1 MKILLHL
8 IKADLAMFLRGKLAL
23 FWTFAFP
30 LLMLVMQM
38 ALFGQDVKL
47 GPVSLAIVDLDRST
61 ESGAYLRQL
70 QAGLRQQH
78 SVDFSPVTTPA
89 NSADST
95 AAQADFVLTVPA
107 GFAAN
112 VAAGRTTDIALRS
125 GHGAGAAFDAAYGL
139 LRGYSDAY
147 NLNGLNA
154 PPRVTLPPPPAAAEQ
169 ALDYRLFLVSGL
181 AGMVILSTSLM
192 GFAGPL
198 VAAREGGM
206 FRMYQL
212 FPMPTGVVVAA
223 WCVSRLMIVLAASL
237 AMFVAAWAIY
247 GVRISAD
254 GPQVVAA
261 IAMLALG
268 AGAFL
273 ALGLLIAAMTN
284 SVAAATMFCNLLYF
298 PLLFSGNLMVPLGGL
313 PKLAR
318 VALDCLPLN
327 AMMSSIRRGLT
338 GGMGWSTDIYSVALL
353 SAMLVACLALSA
365 RRFTWMPRS

>member
-8 IKADLAMFLRGKLAL
+8 VKADLAMFLRGKLAL

-61 ESGAYLRQL
+61 ESGEYLWQL

-78 SVDFSPVTTPA
+78 SVDFAPVTTPA
-89 NSADST
+89 DAA
-95 AAQADFVLTVPA
+95 AAQADFVLTIPT

-125 GHGAGAAFDAAYGL
+125 GHDAGSAFDAAYGL

-154 PPRVTLPPPPAAAEQ
+154 PPRVALPPPPPAEEQ
-169 ALDYRLFLVSGL
+169 TLDYRLFLVTGL

-223 WCVSRLMIVLAASL
+223 WCISRLLIVLAASL

-254 GPQVVAA
+254 GMQVAAA

-318 VALDCLPLN
+318 EVLDCLPLN

-338 GGMGWSTDIYSVALL
+338 GGMGWSTDFYSVALL
-353 SAMLVACLALSA
+353 SVMLIACLALSA
-365 RRFTWMPRS
+365 RRFTWMPRT

>member
-1 MKILLHL
+1 MKIFLHL

-47 GPVSLAIVDLDRST
+47 GPVSLAIVDLDGST
-61 ESGAYLRQL
+61 ESHEYIWLL

-78 SVDFSPVTTPA
+78 SVDFAPVTTTT
-89 NSADST
+89 DD
-95 AAQADFVLTVPA
+95 AAAKADFVLTIPT

-112 VAAGRTTDIALRS
+112 IAVGRTTKLALRS
-125 GHGAGAAFDAAYGL
+125 GHGSGAAFAAAYGL

-147 NLNGLNA
+147 NLNGLHA
-154 PPRVTLPPPPAAAEQ
+154 PPRVALPPPPLPAEQ
-169 ALDYRLFLVSGL
+169 MLDYRLFLVTGL

-212 FPMPTGVVVAA
+212 FPMPTGVVVAS
-223 WCVSRLMIVLAASL
+223 WCVSRLLIVLAASL

-247 GVRISAD
+247 GVRFNAD
-254 GPQVVAA
+254 GLQVAA
-261 IAMLALG
+261 VIAMLALG
-268 AGAFL
+268 TGAFL
-273 ALGLLIAAMTN
+273 ALGLLIAAVTN

-318 VALDCLPLN
+318 EALDCLPLN
-327 AMMSSIRRGLT
+327 AMMSSIRRGFI
-338 GGMGWSTDIYSVALL
+338 GGMNWSTDIYSVALL
-353 SAMLVACLALSA
+353 SAMLIACLALSA